1 SVAVALAEPAVG
13 QPKGSAGS
21 YGRHAWRIRGIARL
35 QEKRSMQA
43 LPTYDDV
50 VAAAQRIEGHAH
62 RTPVM
67 RSGTLARE
75 TGAEFFFKC
84 ENFQRVG
91 AFKFRG
97 AFNALSR
104 FNAEQKKAGVIAFSS
119 GNHAQ
124 AIA

>member
-1 SVAVALAEPAVG
+1 RLLCALGRGARGTAHSEGRGGRQRGFGTGRGMGTRSACDAARQADPARKRSVAVALAEPAVG

-75 TGAEFFFKC
+75 T
-84 ENFQRVG
+84 
-91 AFKFRG
+91 
-97 AFNALSR
+97 
-104 FNAEQKKAGVIAFSS
+104 
-119 GNHAQ
+119 
-124 AIA
+124 